1 MKPGSMFSIA
11 AVLALLLCLAGVE
24 AIGAQESG
32 ENRDPEQPR
41 GLILESIEIEGNSRT
56 GRDRVL
62 DRLDL
67 KPGEPIDP
75 ATLQE
80 AVATLRQAQLFRE
93 VEVHTRP
100 GSEPGHV
107 VAVFQVKENRPHF
120 RIGAG
125 YEDLS
130 GWYLIPIELAA
141 DNLTG
146 NGETLRL
153 STRFGFR
160 VAGIVL
166 DLRSSPAYLRKTVWG
181 VRLRAE
187 SKDRVYFYEGTEV
200 NQKVA
205 GTGIDL
211 SLDFPI
217 AQQLTFGT
225 KLSFE
230 TIEPDSG
237 ATVHRDR
244 DVLGRTRGQDIP
256 YFLLPPGIQED
267 LGRRNQTRMALS
279 LTGDG
284 RRGSNLLTRGL
295 RGRLQGEGIYS
306 KDGSFL
312 SLIADG
318 RGYAPVGSRA
328 MLAGRLYAGAVTDE
342 APFYE
347 RFYLGGLY
355 TVRGYPFGGLSPP
368 DGSLQMVTGSAELRT
383 ALVGDPGK
391 PRVTGILFLDA
402 GWAGSHDPFRT
413 EDISLGIGYGLR
425 VGIPWIQQLGLD
437 VGIPLSPSAIENS
450 FLVNMSLEWTF

>member
-1 MKPGSMFSIA
+1 
-11 AVLALLLCLAGVE
+11 V
-24 AIGAQESG
+24 
-32 ENRDPEQPR
+32 
-41 GLILESIEIEGNSRT
+41 LILESIEIEGNSRT
-56 GRDRVL
+56 DRARIL
-62 DRLDL
+62 DRLEL
-67 KPGEPIDP
+67 EPGGPVDP
-75 ATLQE
+75 AVLQQ
-80 AVATLRQAQLFRE
+80 AVASLRQAQLFRE

-130 GWYLIPIELAA
+130 GWYLIPVELAA

-160 VAGIVL
+160 TVGIIL
-166 DLRSSPAYLRKTVWG
+166 DLRSSPVHLRKTAWG

-187 SKDRVYFYEGTEV
+187 TKDRVYFLEGIEV

-211 SLDFPI
+211 SLDVPFGRD
-217 AQQLTFGT
+217 LTFGT
-225 KLSFE
+225 RLSFE
-230 TIEPDSG
+230 AVEPDSG

-244 DVLGRTRGQDIP
+244 DVLGRTRGEDVP
-256 YFLLPPGIQED
+256 YYLLPPGIQDD
-267 LGRRNQTRMALS
+267 LGRRNQTRFALS

-284 RRGSNLLTRGL
+284 RQGMNLLTRGL
-295 RGRLQGEGIYS
+295 RGRLQGEGVYS
-306 KDGSFL
+306 QEGSFL
-312 SLIADG
+312 SVIGDG
-318 RGYAPVGSRA
+318 RGYAGVGSRTL
-328 MLAGRLYAGAVTDE
+328 LAGRLYAGAVTDE

-355 TVRGYPFGGLSPP
+355 TVRGYPFGSLSPP
-368 DGSLQMVTGSAELRT
+368 EGSLQMITASAEIRT
-383 ALVGDPGK
+383 ALVGEPGK
-391 PRVTGILFLDA
+391 PGVTGVLFLDA
-402 GWAGSHDPFRT
+402 GWVGNQEPHGNS
-413 EDISLGIGYGLR
+413 DISVGVGYGLR

-437 VGIPLSPSAIENS
+437 VGIPLSPSAIDNS
-450 FLVNMSLEWTF
+450 FLINMSLEWTF